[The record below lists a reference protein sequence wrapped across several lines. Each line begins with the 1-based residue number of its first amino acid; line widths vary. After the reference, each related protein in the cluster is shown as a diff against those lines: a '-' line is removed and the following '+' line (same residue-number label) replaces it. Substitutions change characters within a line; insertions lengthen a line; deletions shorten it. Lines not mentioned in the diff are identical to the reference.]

1 MGTEIQLKLGGLG
14 LTYAKNHRGPD
25 HGALFQPADRKRL
38 RSDQI
43 DYEYYEEAGE
53 DPSPMEWAFVRKLK
67 QVVPRL
73 ELLGFTIDLARE
85 AYSNWV
91 LEWKGE
97 RESLQDDEDS
107 PIPEP
112 LSFDEF
118 CAFATRQPILDLDD
132 TFLSGDEE
140 WRDRLKPKG
149 RFVSDI
155 ATIERIPIGFDHDD
169 IAWSERSYFGSRI
182 NILHPYLML
191 PILAGNAAN
200 LEVDVTWQYGP
211 LVENGYTTAA
221 AFTPS
226 ARRTE
231 TFLIATEGSSD
242 AHILRR
248 GFELLRPD
256 VADFFR
262 FIDVSERHPFPGTG
276 NLLKFAEGLAKIDVH
291 NQTVFVFDNDAE
303 GADAFGKLGA
313 LTLPPNLR
321 AMLLPSLDC
330 FRSFPARGPEGDH
343 EADING
349 RAAAIECYLDHRL
362 RGYPPPRIIW
372 TNYKKEIET
381 YQGSLEHKESYT
393 RAFLKLTAETLPAS
407 GYDTGNLERLL
418 DALVAECTAMASAG
432 VAARFDAP
440 EARI

>member
-1 MGTEIQLKLGGLG
+1 MGTEIQLELGGLG

-25 HGALFQPADRKRL
+25 HGSLFQPADRQRI
-38 RSDQI
+38 RSDQV
-43 DYEYYEEAGE
+43 DYEYCEKEGE
-53 DPSPMEWAFVRKLK
+53 DPLPMEWAFARKLK
-67 QVVPRL
+67 HVVPRL
-73 ELLGFTIDLARE
+73 QLLGFTIDLARE
-85 AYSNWV
+85 AYSNWIV
-91 LEWKGE
+91 DWKEE
-97 RESLQDDEDS
+97 RESLQNDDN
-107 PIPEP
+107 PLIPEP

-118 CAFATRQPILDLDD
+118 CAFATRQSILDLDD

-140 WRDRLKPKG
+140 WRDLRKPKG
-149 RFVSDI
+149 RFASDMAI
-155 ATIERIPIGFDHDD
+155 IERIPIGFDHDD
-169 IAWSERSYFGSRI
+169 MAWSERSYFGSRV

-191 PILAGNAAN
+191 QVLAGNAAN
-200 LEVDVTWQYGP
+200 LETDVTWQYGP
-211 LVENGYTTAA
+211 LVENGYATAA

-242 AHILRR
+242 AHILRH

-291 NQTVFVFDNDAE
+291 NQTIFVFDNDAE
-303 GADAFGKLGA
+303 GADAFGKLGG

-321 AMLLPSLDC
+321 AMLLPSLEC
-330 FRSFPARGPEGDH
+330 FRSFSARGPEGDH

-362 RGYPPPRIIW
+362 RDYPPPRIIW
-372 TNYKKEIET
+372 TNYKRDTDT

-393 RAFLKLTAETLPAS
+393 RAFLKLTAEKLQAS
-407 GYDTGNLERLL
+407 GYDTGNVERLL
-418 DALVAECTAMASAG
+418 DTLVAECIAMASAG
-432 VAARFDAP
+432 IAARFEAP
-440 EARI
+440 AA